1 MKISNEA
8 LKIYG
13 IIFFLLMVGIRQLK
27 AQSLSKEDKITYLKH
42 YDKDHLLRI
51 ALPLGGIGTGTVSL
65 GGRGELK
72 DWEIMNVPAKGYS
85 TVTDGNDAPFF
96 AIHIEEGKNKYTKAL
111 LGPLYDSEYEHYEGR
126 SVNHHGLPRF
136 ESSSFDA
143 SYPFGRVNLS
153 DLSMP
158 VIVKLTGFNPL
169 IPGDADASGIPI
181 AILNYEVENITSK
194 PITVSI
200 SGNIRNFIGK
210 DGSEF
215 RTDWKGDYIPI
226 GAKKNQNEFKKT
238 KDVSGIYMFSNKVDK
253 KSPAYGTIALTT
265 PNKKGNISYRTSST
279 TLSWSNS
286 VLDFWDDFSDD
297 GVLTEKSKLVNND
310 PMASLA
316 VQKTIA
322 PGEKKSFIFYLTW
335 HFPNRFAWSKTKV
348 GNYYCTKYSNAWDV
362 IEKEVSNLPLLKNKT
377 VEFVNSMVNSSFD
390 KNVIEAALFNLST
403 LRSQTVFRTLD
414 GRMFGWEGVMD
425 SFGSCKGSCTHVWNY
440 EQATAFLFGDLAK
453 SMREVEFDY
462 ATNDE
467 GRMSF
472 RVELPLD
479 KSKAGGATAADGQMG
494 TIMKFYR
501 DWQLSGDHEF
511 LQKHWKKVKAVLS
524 YAWIKDGW
532 DRDKDGVMEGVQHN
546 TMDVNYIGPN
556 PQMQIWYLGA
566 LKAGS
571 LMAAAVGDMGFSKTC
586 NSLFKKGKIWTDK
599 NLFNGEYYEQI
610 VMSKDFLKEISS
622 GESSGFVEI
631 DQENSKYPDYQ
642 LAKGCLVDQ
651 LVGQYMAHVIGL
663 GYIVDKN
670 NVKTALQSILKYNQ
684 MESMS
689 NHFNNMRTYAMG
701 NESALLMASF
711 PKGRPK
717 IPFPYFSEVMTGF
730 EYTAAIGMLYEGMEK
745 EGLHVIKNIRDRYNG
760 SKRSPFDEAECGH
773 HYARAMASWAA
784 ILAESEFHYSGVD
797 KFIVFTSKSGKYF
810 WSNGYAWG
818 VCEIE
823 SDSKVT
829 NVKFTVL
836 FGAIELKEVRLKNFG
851 IKKFKKPRI
860 IDEKETIFIK
870 IQS

>member
-1 MKISNEA
+1 
-8 LKIYG
+8 
-13 IIFFLLMVGIRQLK
+13 
-27 AQSLSKEDKITYLKH
+27 
-42 YDKDHLLRI
+42 
-51 ALPLGGIGTGTVSL
+51 
-65 GGRGELK
+65 
-72 DWEIMNVPAKGYS
+72 
-85 TVTDGNDAPFF
+85 
-96 AIHIEEGKNKYTKAL
+96 
-111 LGPLYDSEYEHYEGR
+111 
-126 SVNHHGLPRF
+126 
-136 ESSSFDA
+136 
-143 SYPFGRVNLS
+143 
-153 DLSMP
+153 
-158 VIVKLTGFNPL
+158 
-169 IPGDADASGIPI
+169 
-181 AILNYEVENITSK
+181 
-194 PITVSI
+194 
-200 SGNIRNFIGK
+200 
-210 DGSEF
+210 
-215 RTDWKGDYIPI
+215 
-226 GAKKNQNEFKKT
+226 
-238 KDVSGIYMFSNKVDK
+238 MFSNKVSK

-265 PNKKGNISYRTSST
+265 PNKTGKISYRTSST

-297 GVLTEKSKLVNND
+297 GMLTEKSNLVNND
-310 PMASLA
+310 PMASLS
-316 VQKTIA
+316 VQKMIP
-322 PGEKKSFIFYLTW
+322 PGEKKSFVFYLTW

-362 IEKEVSNLPLLKNKT
+362 IEKEVSNLSLLKNKT
-377 VEFVNSMVNSSFD
+377 IEFVNSIVNSSFD
-390 KNVIEAALFNLST
+390 KSVKEAALFNLST
-403 LRSQTVFRTLD
+403 LRSQTVFRTID

-425 SFGSCKGSCTHVWNY
+425 RFGSCKGSCTHVWNY

-467 GRMSF
+467 GKMSF

-479 KSKAGGATAADGQMG
+479 KSKAGGSTAADGQMG

-501 DWQLSGDHEF
+501 EWQLSGDHEF
-511 LQKHWKKVKAVLS
+511 LNKHWEKVKTVLS

-571 LMAAAVGDMGFSKTC
+571 LMATAVGDKDFSKTC
-586 NSLFKKGKIWTDK
+586 LSLFNKGKIWTDK

-610 VMSKDFLKEISS
+610 VMSKDLLKEISS

-631 DQENSKYPDYQ
+631 DQKDPKYPDYQ

-663 GYIVDKN
+663 GYLVDKN

-684 MESMS
+684 MDNMS
-689 NHFNNMRTYAMG
+689 NHFNNMRSYAMG
-701 NESALLMASF
+701 DESALLMASF

-745 EGLHVIKNIRDRYNG
+745 EGLQVINNIRDRYNG

-784 ILAESEFHYSGVD
+784 ILAQSGFHYSGVD
-797 KFIVFTSKSGKYF
+797 KFITFTSKSGKYF

-823 SDSKVT
+823 NRSKVV

-836 FGAIELKEVRLKNFG
+836 FGTIELKEFRLKDFG
-851 IKKFKKPRI
+851 IHKFNKPRI
-860 IDEKETIFIK
+860 INEKETIFIK
-870 IQS
+870 IQP

>member
-1 MKISNEA
+1 
-8 LKIYG
+8 
-13 IIFFLLMVGIRQLK
+13 MVGIRQLK
-27 AQSLSKEDKITYLKH
+27 AQSLSKEGEITYLKH

-153 DLSMP
+153 DSSMP

-181 AILNYEVENITSK
+181 AILNYEVENITSN

-377 VEFVNSMVNSSFD
+377 IEFVNSMVNSSFD
-390 KNVIEAALFNLST
+390 ENVIEAALFNLST

-414 GRMFGWEGVMD
+414 GRMFGWEGVMN

-453 SMREVEFDY
+453 SMREVKFDY

-524 YAWIKDGW
+524 YAW
-532 DRDKDGVMEGVQHN
+532 
-546 TMDVNYIGPN
+546 
-556 PQMQIWYLGA
+556 
-566 LKAGS
+566 
-571 LMAAAVGDMGFSKTC
+571 
-586 NSLFKKGKIWTDK
+586 
-599 NLFNGEYYEQI
+599 
-610 VMSKDFLKEISS
+610 
-622 GESSGFVEI
+622 
-631 DQENSKYPDYQ
+631 
-642 LAKGCLVDQ
+642 
-651 LVGQYMAHVIGL
+651 
-663 GYIVDKN
+663 
-670 NVKTALQSILKYNQ
+670 
-684 MESMS
+684 
-689 NHFNNMRTYAMG
+689 
-701 NESALLMASF
+701 
-711 PKGRPK
+711 
-717 IPFPYFSEVMTGF
+717 
-730 EYTAAIGMLYEGMEK
+730 
-745 EGLHVIKNIRDRYNG
+745 
-760 SKRSPFDEAECGH
+760 
-773 HYARAMASWAA
+773 
-784 ILAESEFHYSGVD
+784 
-797 KFIVFTSKSGKYF
+797 
-810 WSNGYAWG
+810 
-818 VCEIE
+818 
-823 SDSKVT
+823 
-829 NVKFTVL
+829 
-836 FGAIELKEVRLKNFG
+836 
-851 IKKFKKPRI
+851 
-860 IDEKETIFIK
+860 
-870 IQS
+870 

>member
-1 MKISNEA
+1 MKFSKVA
-8 LKIYG
+8 LRVYG
-13 IIFFLLMVGIRQLK
+13 IIFFLSMVGIRQLK
-27 AQSLSKEDKITYLKH
+27 AQNLSKEDKITYLKH

-65 GGRGELK
+65 GGRGELR

-96 AIHIEEGKNKYTKAL
+96 AIHIEEGKDKYTKAL

-136 ESSSFDA
+136 KNTSFDA
-143 SYPFGRVNLS
+143 SYPFGKVNLS
-153 DLSMP
+153 DPSLP

-194 PITVSI
+194 PIIVSV

-215 RTDWKGDYIPI
+215 KTDWKGDYIPI
-226 GAKKNQNEFKKT
+226 GANKNQNKFKKS
-238 KDVSGIYMFSNKVDK
+238 KEVSGIYMFSNKVSK

-265 PNKKGNISYRTSST
+265 PNKTGKISYRTSST

-297 GVLTEKSKLVNND
+297 GMLTEKSNLVNND
-310 PMASLA
+310 PMASLS
-316 VQKTIA
+316 VQKMIP

-362 IEKEVSNLPLLKNKT
+362 IEKEVSNLSLLKNKT
-377 VEFVNSMVNSSFD
+377 VEFVNSIVNSSFD
-390 KNVIEAALFNLST
+390 KSVKEAALFNLST

-425 SFGSCKGSCTHVWNY
+425 RFGSCKGSCTHVWNY

-501 DWQLSGDHEF
+501 EWQLSGDHEF
-511 LQKHWKKVKAVLS
+511 LKKHWEKVKAVLS
-524 YAWIKDGW
+524 YAWIKNGW
-532 DRDKDGVMEGVQHN
+532 DRDRDGVMEGIQHN

-571 LMAAAVGDMGFSKTC
+571 LMATAVGDMDFSKTC
-586 NSLFKKGKIWTDK
+586 LSLYNKGNIWTDK

-622 GESSGFVEI
+622 GESPGFIEV
-631 DQENSKYPDYQ
+631 DQKDPKYPDYQ

-663 GYIVDKN
+663 GYLVDKN

-684 MESMS
+684 MDNMS
-689 NHFNNMRTYAMG
+689 NHFNNMRSYAMG
-701 NESALLMASF
+701 DESALLMASF

-717 IPFPYFSEVMTGF
+717 VPFPYFSEVMTGF

-745 EGLHVIKNIRDRYNG
+745 EGLQVINNIRDRYNG

-784 ILAESEFHYSGVD
+784 ILAQSGFHYSGVD
-797 KFIVFTSKSGKYF
+797 KYIAFTSKSGKYF

-823 SDSKVT
+823 NKSKVA
-829 NVKFTVL
+829 NMKFTVL
-836 FGAIELKEVRLKNFG
+836 FGTIELKEFRLKDFG
-851 IKKFKKPRI
+851 IHKFNKPRI
-860 IDEKETIFIK
+860 INENETVLIK
-870 IQS
+870 IQP